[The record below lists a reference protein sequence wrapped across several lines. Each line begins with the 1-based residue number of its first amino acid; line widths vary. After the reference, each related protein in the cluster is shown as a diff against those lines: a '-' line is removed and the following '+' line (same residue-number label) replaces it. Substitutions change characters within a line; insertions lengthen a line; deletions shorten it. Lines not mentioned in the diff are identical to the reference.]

1 MELIDK
7 IKAIIGRLE
16 DIRIQSNPNIEI
28 IKRQVD
34 FIENEELLNLDE
46 EFDEWRNSLYDAG
59 ELDEETDKIIDKI
72 GDLFIHA
79 DELIAT
85 IRQQFEIEDVY
96 DDIDGFDDEEQSR
109 TAWDDDDDYNDA
121 DDDDDYND
129 ADDEEYDIVLNE
141 VSKSALIAIGIDNED
156 ENSIKLMGT
165 ILIGIS
171 SEESDDAIAGRA
183 LAQLALAGF
192 MLPMEKI
199 KEIVKETREKCKKQ
213 VFGLQIAFSNLR
225 EYNCSAEEA
234 LSQIQLFL

>member
-59 ELDEETDKIIDKI
+59 EPDEETDKIIDKI

-109 TAWDDDDDYNDA
+109 MAW

-183 LAQLALAGF
+183 LAQLALSGF

>member
-16 DIRIQSNPNIEI
+16 DIRIQSNPNIQI

-59 ELDEETDKIIDKI
+59 EPDEETDKIIDKI

-109 TAWDDDDDYNDA
+109 TAW

-183 LAQLALAGF
+183 LAQLALSGF

>member
-59 ELDEETDKIIDKI
+59 EPDEETNKIIDKI

-96 DDIDGFDDEEQSR
+96 DDIDDFDDEELSR
-109 TAWDDDDDYNDA
+109 TVWDDDDDH
-121 DDDDDYND
+121 ND

-183 LAQLALAGF
+183 LAQLALSGF

-225 EYNCSAEEA
+225 EYNCSAEEV

>member
-28 IKRQVD
+28 IIGQVD
-34 FIENEELLNLDE
+34 LIENEELLNLDE

-59 ELDEETDKIIDKI
+59 EPDEETEKIIDKI

-96 DDIDGFDDEEQSR
+96 DDIDDFDDEELSR
-109 TAWDDDDDYNDA
+109 TAWDDDDDH
-121 DDDDDYND
+121 ND

-183 LAQLALAGF
+183 LAQLALSGF

>member
-59 ELDEETDKIIDKI
+59 EPDEETEKIIDKI

-96 DDIDGFDDEEQSR
+96 DDIDDFDDEELSR
-109 TAWDDDDDYNDA
+109 TAWDDDDDH
-121 DDDDDYND
+121 ND

-183 LAQLALAGF
+183 LAQLALSGF

>member
-59 ELDEETDKIIDKI
+59 EPDEETDKIIDKI

-121 DDDDDYND
+121 DD
-129 ADDEEYDIVLNE
+129 EEYDIVLNE
-141 VSKSALIAIGIDNED
+141 VSKSALIAIGIDDED
-156 ENSIKLMGT
+156 ENSIKLMGP

-183 LAQLALAGF
+183 LAQLALSGF

>member
-59 ELDEETDKIIDKI
+59 QLDEETDKIIDKI

-109 TAWDDDDDYNDA
+109 TAW

-183 LAQLALAGF
+183 LAQLALSGF

>member
-7 IKAIIGRLE
+7 IKAIICRLE
-16 DIRIQSNPNIEI
+16 DIMNQSNPDFEI
-28 IKRQVD
+28 IRGQVD
-34 FIENEELLNLDE
+34 LIENEELLNLDE

-59 ELDEETDKIIDKI
+59 EPDEETDKIIDKI

-121 DDDDDYND
+121 DD
-129 ADDEEYDIVLNE
+129 EEYDIVLNE

-156 ENSIKLMGT
+156 ENSIKLMGP

-183 LAQLALAGF
+183 LAQLALSGF

-225 EYNCSAEEA
+225 EYNSSAEEA

>member
-34 FIENEELLNLDE
+34 FIENEVLLNLDE

-59 ELDEETDKIIDKI
+59 EPDEETEKIIDKI

-96 DDIDGFDDEEQSR
+96 DDIDDFDDEELSR
-109 TAWDDDDDYNDA
+109 TAWDDDDDH
-121 DDDDDYND
+121 ND

-183 LAQLALAGF
+183 LAQLALSGF

>member
-59 ELDEETDKIIDKI
+59 EPDEETDKIIDKI

-121 DDDDDYND
+121 DD
-129 ADDEEYDIVLNE
+129 EEYDIVLNE

-156 ENSIKLMGT
+156 ENSIKLMGP

-183 LAQLALAGF
+183 LAQLALSGF

-213 VFGLQIAFSNLR
+213 VFGLHIAFSNLR

>member
-34 FIENEELLNLDE
+34 FIENEELLNLDK
-46 EFDEWRNSLYDAG
+46 EFDEWINSLYDAG
-59 ELDEETDKIIDKI
+59 EPDEETNKIIDKI

-96 DDIDGFDDEEQSR
+96 DDIDDFDDEELSR
-109 TAWDDDDDYNDA
+109 TVWDDDDDH
-121 DDDDDYND
+121 ND
-129 ADDEEYDIVLNE
+129 ADDEEYHIVLNE

-183 LAQLALAGF
+183 LAQLALSGF

-225 EYNCSAEEA
+225 EYNCSAEEV

>member
-16 DIRIQSNPNIEI
+16 DIRNQSNPDFEI
-28 IKRQVD
+28 IKGQVD
-34 FIENEELLNLDE
+34 LIENEELLNLDE

-59 ELDEETDKIIDKI
+59 EPNEETGKIIDEI
-72 GDLFIHA
+72 GDLFIQA
-79 DELIAT
+79 DELIVR
-85 IRQQFEIEDVY
+85 IRQQFHMEDVY
-96 DDIDGFDDEEQSR
+96 DDIDNLDDDELVR
-109 TAWDDDDDYNDA
+109 TSWDDDEDYNDA
-121 DDDDDYND
+121 EDV
-129 ADDEEYDIVLNE
+129 EFDIVLNE

-183 LAQLALAGF
+183 LAQLALSGF

-199 KEIVKETREKCKKQ
+199 KEIVNETREKCKKQ
-213 VFGLQIAFSNLR
+213 VFGLQIALSNLR

>member
-59 ELDEETDKIIDKI
+59 EPDEETDKIIDKT
-72 GDLFIHA
+72 GDLFIYA

-109 TAWDDDDDYNDA
+109 TAW

-183 LAQLALAGF
+183 LAQLALSGF

-225 EYNCSAEEA
+225 EYNCSVEEA

>member
-46 EFDEWRNSLYDAG
+46 EFDEWINSLYDAG
-59 ELDEETDKIIDKI
+59 EPDEETNKIIDKI

-121 DDDDDYND
+121 DD
-129 ADDEEYDIVLNE
+129 EEYDIVLNE

-156 ENSIKLMGT
+156 ENSIKLMGP

-183 LAQLALAGF
+183 LAQLALSGF

>member
-34 FIENEELLNLDE
+34 FIENEELLNLDK
-46 EFDEWRNSLYDAG
+46 EFDEWINSLYDAG
-59 ELDEETDKIIDKI
+59 EPDEETNKIIDKI

-109 TAWDDDDDYNDA
+109 TAW

-183 LAQLALAGF
+183 LAQLALSGF

-234 LSQIQLFL
+234 LSQIQPNIRNYHPIQD

>member
-59 ELDEETDKIIDKI
+59 EPDEETDKIIDKI

-96 DDIDGFDDEEQSR
+96 DDIDDFDDEELSR
-109 TAWDDDDDYNDA
+109 TAWDDDDDH
-121 DDDDDYND
+121 ND

-183 LAQLALAGF
+183 LAQLALSGF

>member
-59 ELDEETDKIIDKI
+59 EPDEETDKIIDKT
-72 GDLFIHA
+72 GDLFIYA

-109 TAWDDDDDYNDA
+109 TAW

-183 LAQLALAGF
+183 LAQLALSGF

-225 EYNCSAEEA
+225 EYNCSAEEV

>member
-59 ELDEETDKIIDKI
+59 EPDEETNKIIDKI

-109 TAWDDDDDYNDA
+109 TAWDDDDDH
-121 DDDDDYND
+121 ND

-183 LAQLALAGF
+183 LAQLALSGF

>member
-121 DDDDDYND
+121 DD
-129 ADDEEYDIVLNE
+129 EEYDIVLNE

-183 LAQLALAGF
+183 LAQLALSGF

-225 EYNCSAEEA
+225 EYNCSAEEV

>member
-59 ELDEETDKIIDKI
+59 EPDEETDKIIDKI

-109 TAWDDDDDYNDA
+109 TAW

-183 LAQLALAGF
+183 LAQLALSGF

-199 KEIVKETREKCKKQ
+199 KEVVKEAREKCKKQ

>member
-59 ELDEETDKIIDKI
+59 EPDEETDKIIDKI

-96 DDIDGFDDEEQSR
+96 DDIDDFDDEELSR
-109 TAWDDDDDYNDA
+109 TVWDDDDDH
-121 DDDDDYND
+121 ND

-183 LAQLALAGF
+183 LAQLALSGF

-225 EYNCSAEEA
+225 EYNCSAEET

>member
-34 FIENEELLNLDE
+34 FIENEELLNLDK
-46 EFDEWRNSLYDAG
+46 EFDEWINSLYDAG
-59 ELDEETDKIIDKI
+59 EPDEETNKIIDKI

-109 TAWDDDDDYNDA
+109 TAWDDDDDH
-121 DDDDDYND
+121 ND

-183 LAQLALAGF
+183 LAQLALSGF

>member
-59 ELDEETDKIIDKI
+59 EPDEETNKVIDKI

-121 DDDDDYND
+121 DD
-129 ADDEEYDIVLNE
+129 EEYDIVLNE
-141 VSKSALIAIGIDNED
+141 VSKSALIAIGFDNEN

-165 ILIGIS
+165 IPIGIS
-171 SEESDDAIAGRA
+171 LEDSDDAIAGRA
-183 LAQLALAGF
+183 FGQLAMSGF
-192 MLPMEKI
+192 MLPMEDI
-199 KEIVKETREKCKKQ
+199 KEMCSKTREKCKKQ
-213 VFGLQIAFSNLR
+213 VFGLQIAFNNLQ
-225 EYNCSAEEA
+225 EYKCSALDA
-234 LSQIQLFL
+234 LD

>member
-59 ELDEETDKIIDKI
+59 EPDEETDKIIDKT
-72 GDLFIHA
+72 GDLFIYA

-121 DDDDDYND
+121 DD
-129 ADDEEYDIVLNE
+129 EEYDIVLNE

-156 ENSIKLMGT
+156 ENSIKLMGP

-183 LAQLALAGF
+183 LAQLALSGF

>member
-16 DIRIQSNPNIEI
+16 DIRIQSNPNIEM

-59 ELDEETDKIIDKI
+59 EPDEETDKIIDKI

-109 TAWDDDDDYNDA
+109 MAW

-183 LAQLALAGF
+183 LAQLALSGF

>member
-7 IKAIIGRLE
+7 VKDIISRLE
-16 DIRIQSNPNIEI
+16 DIRNQNNPNIEI
-28 IKRQVD
+28 IREQID
-34 FIENEELLNLDE
+34 FIENEEFMKLIE

-59 ELDEETDKIIDKI
+59 EPDEETDKIIDKI

-109 TAWDDDDDYNDA
+109 TAW

-183 LAQLALAGF
+183 LAQLALSGF

>member
-16 DIRIQSNPNIEI
+16 DIRNQSNPNIEI

-46 EFDEWRNSLYDAG
+46 EFDEWRNSLYDEG
-59 ELDEETDKIIDKI
+59 EPDEETDKIIDKI

-96 DDIDGFDDEEQSR
+96 DDIDDFDDEELSR
-109 TAWDDDDDYNDA
+109 TAWDDDDDH
-121 DDDDDYND
+121 ND

-183 LAQLALAGF
+183 FGQLAMSGF
-192 MLPMEKI
+192 MLPMEDI